1 MASAPVLAPLPADD
15 LRPRHPRALP
25 SGVLAGLIL
34 AALWIIAGGIGRL
47 TGSDVVITRLL
58 SFVGVGPLQVNEW
71 MLPGLWTLATLLG
84 AAAVLTSVTWFVAER
99 AHGGRRPFVALWF
112 AAIIASTVLG
122 LCVDLTRALT
132 YLADFGVRGATAVV
146 VEVAPV
152 AAYWGVVSGWI
163 PALLVFRRVQPD
175 GPRPRAWPAI
185 VAVLVSA
192 MLLVVVSSLADAA
205 RQQQIIQE
213 NAEAQG
219 LTEEGG
225 AFPDPTAEGDP
236 VPAVAPGVSAPE
248 LEPEWCTSDKAMLL
262 LGGSDAATGH
272 RGQVIHLMNFSDEPC
287 VVEGYPDIAFADQ
300 NGNLLD
306 VEVLPGSSF
315 MAADPGVARIT
326 VPAQGQ
332 AMSVIGWD
340 ANATDGA
347 LVARQLYAAPIP
359 GLERGSWPVELDV
372 VAGSGVEV
380 TAWTLD
386 AGVTAP

>member
-1 MASAPVLAPLPADD
+1 
-15 LRPRHPRALP
+15 
-25 SGVLAGLIL
+25 
-34 AALWIIAGGIGRL
+34 
-47 TGSDVVITRLL
+47 
-58 SFVGVGPLQVNEW
+58 
-71 MLPGLWTLATLLG
+71 
-84 AAAVLTSVTWFVAER
+84 
-99 AHGGRRPFVALWF
+99 
-112 AAIIASTVLG
+112 
-122 LCVDLTRALT
+122 
-132 YLADFGVRGATAVV
+132 
-146 VEVAPV
+146 
-152 AAYWGVVSGWI
+152 
-163 PALLVFRRVQPD
+163 
-175 GPRPRAWPAI
+175 
-185 VAVLVSA
+185 
-192 MLLVVVSSLADAA
+192 
-205 RQQQIIQE
+205 
-213 NAEAQG
+213 
-219 LTEEGG
+219 
-225 AFPDPTAEGDP
+225 
-236 VPAVAPGVSAPE
+236 
-248 LEPEWCTSDKAMLL
+248 
-262 LGGSDAATGH
+262 
-272 RGQVIHLMNFSDEPC
+272 MNFSDEPC